1 MASERMVI
9 VMTYQEII
17 RRLGGLDIRDAERED
32 YAALY
37 MAIEL
42 IKKMDETEIS
52 KHVTLL

>member
-1 MASERMVI
+1 
-9 VMTYQEII
+9 MTYQEII

-42 IKKMDETEIS
+42 IKKMDETETS